1 MLEVIKEMPIDEQTA
16 DRLFRYGFYDAE
28 HHTVGEVMERAL
40 EEDIKDVLHESGAS
54 YRQIKMAD
62 IEAVKQS
69 IGSGAS
75 LEDVV
80 NNIATD
86 VSKRI
91 VPTRTR

>member
-1 MLEVIKEMPIDEQTA
+1 
-16 DRLFRYGFYDAE
+16 
-28 HHTVGEVMERAL
+28 MERAL
-40 EEDIKDVLHESGAS
+40 EEDIKDALHESGAS

-91 VPTRTR
+91 VSTRTR

>member
-1 MLEVIKEMPIDEQTA
+1 
-16 DRLFRYGFYDAE
+16 
-28 HHTVGEVMERAL
+28 MERAL
-40 EEDIKDVLHESGAS
+40 EEDIKDALHESGAS

-80 NNIATD
+80 CID
-86 VSKRI
+86 VNLTSHLLQN
-91 VPTRTR
+91 

>member
-1 MLEVIKEMPIDEQTA
+1 MN
-16 DRLFRYGFYDAE
+16 
-28 HHTVGEVMERAL
+28 
-40 EEDIKDVLHESGAS
+40 
-54 YRQIKMAD
+54 AD

>member
-1 MLEVIKEMPIDEQTA
+1 
-16 DRLFRYGFYDAE
+16 
-28 HHTVGEVMERAL
+28 
-40 EEDIKDVLHESGAS
+40 
-54 YRQIKMAD
+54 MAD

-86 VSKRI
+86 LSKHI
-91 VPTRTR
+91 VPTRTRQN